1 MHEAQVS
8 STTPKPS
15 MLQPDES
22 SGWQST
28 DAYPSGNKQ
37 NDHLNHHL
45 AVDFFSSHRIQ
56 SLEFEGHIEWQE
68 LSCQNQSVN
77 PETCFHTV
85 GPWNWQFPA
94 LEVQVT
100 HCVSVEIVAW
110 HDLSWACWKVTV
122 IHMFKKY
129 SQYCNTDDG
138 RNPVN
143 QLIW

>member
-8 STTPKPS
+8 STTPKPG
-15 MLQPDES
+15 MLQPDGS

-37 NDHLNHHL
+37 NDHLNATTWL
-45 AVDFFSSHRIQ
+45 LIFFVTSDPVIGIWRSHWMT
-56 SLEFEGHIEWQE
+56 GAT
-68 LSCQNQSVN
+68 CQNQSVN
-77 PETCFHTV
+77 PEICFHTV